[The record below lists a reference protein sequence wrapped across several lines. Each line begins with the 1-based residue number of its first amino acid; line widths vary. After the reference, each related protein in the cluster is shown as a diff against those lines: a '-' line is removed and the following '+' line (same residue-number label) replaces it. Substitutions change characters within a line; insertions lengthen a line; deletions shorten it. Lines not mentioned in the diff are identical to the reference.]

1 MVTIIMG
8 VSGSGKSFIGTRLA
22 KQWDVPFYDADE
34 FHSDANRQK
43 MENGTSLADADRTD
57 WLQRLAKCVRAWN
70 QEEGAVLACSVLK
83 QSYRRTLSDSYSP
96 EVQFVYLHG
105 SQDLIRKRMRDRD
118 HFFRAE
124 LLDSQF
130 ETLEEPS
137 NVRSEPSRYDD
148 SALWVSIDQ
157 PPEMIV
163 NEIAHRT
170 K

>member
-8 VSGSGKSFIGTRLA
+8 VSGSGKTFIGTRLA
-22 KQWDVPFYDADE
+22 KQWDVPFYDADD
-34 FHSDANRQK
+34 FHSDVNKQK
-43 MENGTSLADADRTD
+43 MKEGNALANADRQT
-57 WLQRLAKCVRAWN
+57 WLQELATRIQRWD
-70 QEEGAVLACSVLK
+70 QDRGAVLACSALK
-83 QSYRRTLSDSYSP
+83 KPYRRTLSDNYSP